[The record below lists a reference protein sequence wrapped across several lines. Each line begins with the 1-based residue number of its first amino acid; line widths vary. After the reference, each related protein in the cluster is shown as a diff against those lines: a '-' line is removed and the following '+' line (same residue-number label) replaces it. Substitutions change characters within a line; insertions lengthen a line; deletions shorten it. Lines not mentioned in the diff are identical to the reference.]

1 MEGQPPPPPPPPPL
15 QRGSAGDNPGPREL
29 GRGQEDEAEAEA
41 TMDAFLDKFRSQPY
55 RGRFREDT
63 WEQEFEKIP
72 MFMKAAPTEIN
83 PQETPDL
90 ACLQSLIFDDERSPE
105 EQAKTYKDEGND
117 YFKDKDYKKAVLSYT
132 EGLRKKCSDPDLN
145 AVLLTNRA
153 AAQFHLGN
161 LRSAL
166 NDVTAARK
174 LKPNHL
180 KAIIRGAACHLELK
194 NFREATRWCDEGL
207 RLDSQERKL
216 LETRAKAERLK
227 RVEERDIRKA
237 KVKEKKEEAQKGALL
252 RAIQARNI
260 RLAAA
265 APGDD
270 DEPSDDADDP
280 DGASPHA
287 GLGAENAAGAR
298 MCLGDDG
305 RLRWPTLLLYP
316 EHGQTDFI
324 SAFHEDSRFIDH
336 FLVMFGELPPWD
348 LERKYHPDNLQ
359 LYFEDDAQ
367 EELYQLS
374 PESTLLE
381 ALQHPRY
388 VVKASTPAFLVL
400 AKQSPFCKS
409 FLRGRKVHR
418 LK

>member
-1 MEGQPPPPPPPPPL
+1 MEGQPPSLPRSPT
-15 QRGSAGDNPGPREL
+15 GDNPGPREL
-29 GRGQEDEAEAEA
+29 GRGHEDEDEDA
-41 TMDAFLDKFRSQPY
+41 MDAFLDKFRSQPY
-55 RGRFREDT
+55 RGRLHEDT
-63 WEQEFEKIP
+63 WEQEFDKIP
-72 MFMKAAPTEIN
+72 MFMKKAPTEIN
-83 PQETPDL
+83 PQETPEL
-90 ACLQSLIFDDERSPE
+90 ACLQSIIFDDERSPE

-117 YFKDKDYKKAVLSYT
+117 YFKDKDYKKAVVSYT
-132 EGLRKKCSDPDLN
+132 EGLKKKCSDADLN

-174 LKPNHL
+174 LKPDHL
-180 KAIIRGAACHLELK
+180 KAIIREPRP
-194 NFREATRWCDEGL
+194 FPF
-207 RLDSQERKL
+207 Q
-216 LETRAKAERLK
+216 

-237 KVKEKKEEAQKGALL
+237 KVKERKEAAQKGALL
-252 RAIQARNI
+252 LAIQTRNI
-260 RLAAA
+260 RLRDA
-265 APGDD
+265 
-270 DEPSDDADDP
+270 DEPTSDDSDDP
-280 DGASPHA
+280 DDLDGASPRT
-287 GLGAENAAGAR
+287 GLGSENAAGAAVS
-298 MCLGDDG
+298 LGDDG
-305 RLRWPTLLLYP
+305 RLRWPALLLYP

-324 SAFHEDSRFIDH
+324 AAFHEDSRFIDH
-336 FLVMFGELPPWD
+336 LLVMFGELPPWD
-348 LERKYHPDNLQ
+348 VEQKYQPDNLE

-367 EELYQLS
+367 EELHQLS

-400 AKQSPFCKS
+400 VKQSPFCKS